1 MCWSGA
7 TTITTATTTTG
18 LNGSVSTRAAGA
30 RSWSPKLWSVDS
42 NYFAAAVINTF
53 HSRRA
58 YLHGPAAATAGTAI
72 ARFNVAMPG
81 SYHVLVRYEA
91 TYEHETGFRVRLE
104 QGGQTLFTRVYGMLD
119 NLKMWRTWGPAAQRD
134 DPNIGPFRGRNSSQH
149 CYGHLASVCKFP
161 DGPMGLVWEGINY
174 DSTFLNAGVAT
185 LYLELDAYDGHSP
198 QFVAD
203 RNLDL
208 VMLTTN
214 KSDILARRKWDTAG
228 LLPPDGLVHQ
238 GGEVFARA
246 KNTGVKDLVVLFPF
260 VSNFSP
266 APYLAKIRH
275 PIWSD
280 DKMVSGCTRTGG
292 PACTTLTLPA
302 QKRSWSEWVEVV
314 SASIRC
320 LRSCGCSLSRCL

>member
-1 MCWSGA
+1 M
-7 TTITTATTTTG
+7 
-18 LNGSVSTRAAGA
+18 L
-30 RSWSPKLWSVDS
+30 
-42 NYFAAAVINTF
+42 
-53 HSRRA
+53 
-58 YLHGPAAATAGTAI
+58 
-72 ARFNVAMPG
+72 
-81 SYHVLVRYEA
+81 VL
-91 TYEHETGFRVRLE
+91 
-104 QGGQTLFTRVYGMLD
+104 
-119 NLKMWRTWGPAAQRD
+119 
-134 DPNIGPFRGRNSSQH
+134 
-149 CYGHLASVCKFP
+149 LAS
-161 DGPMGLVWEGINY
+161 GLHSSKSASNIVADRINY

-246 KNTGVKDLVVLFPF
+246 KNTGVRDLVLLFPF

-292 PACTTLTLPA
+292 PACSTLALPVR
-302 QKRSWSEWVEVV
+302 KRSWSEWVEVV

-320 LRSCGCSLSRCL
+320 LRCCGCSLSRCL